1 MKNQRLPETYSE
13 IVEGMQFD
21 RGYITPY
28 MVTDTE
34 KMEAVL
40 DDPYILITD
49 KKISNIQEILPG
61 FLNKLCKQAERW

>member
-1 MKNQRLPETYSE
+1 
-13 IVEGMQFD
+13 
-21 RGYITPY
+21 

-49 KKISNIQEILPG
+49 KKITNIQEILPILEQIVQQG
-61 FLNKLCKQAERW
+61 KKLVNYS